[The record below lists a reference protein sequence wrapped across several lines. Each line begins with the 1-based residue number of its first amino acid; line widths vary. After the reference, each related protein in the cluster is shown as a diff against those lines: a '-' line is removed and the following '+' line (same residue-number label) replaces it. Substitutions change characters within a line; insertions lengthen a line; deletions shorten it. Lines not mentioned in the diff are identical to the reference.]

1 MFLIFVLT
9 CKKYQFKYTL
19 NSYNKLSLTLYPT
32 NTFDKI
38 DIEMQYNLDYF
49 KLFSNAIKEMKKYR
63 KGCY

>member
-1 MFLIFVLT
+1 MFLIFILT

-19 NSYNKLSLTLYPT
+19 NSYNRLSLTLYPI

-38 DIEMQYNLDYF
+38 NIELQYINYF

>member
-1 MFLIFVLT
+1 MFLIFILT

-19 NSYNKLSLTLYPT
+19 NSYNILSLTLYPI

-38 DIEMQYNLDYF
+38 NIELQHINYF
-49 KLFSNAIKEMKKYR
+49 KLFSNAIKEMKRYR